1 MPRLPYV
8 DPTNASPAVREALEA
23 IPPLNIFRTLAHAET
38 AFRPALRL
46 GGALL
51 IEGELDNR
59 LRELAILCVA
69 AHDEAEYEWIQHAA
83 IARSVGATD
92 DQVAAIERGDI
103 EADCFDETDRLVL
116 RFASE
121 VIEGAASAGTF
132 AAARERFS
140 SREIIEL
147 ILAIGF
153 YMMLARVMRSVDI
166 DLDEPAGSAVVDS
179 VRRAGKGEE

>member
-1 MPRLPYV
+1 MARLPYV
-8 DPTNASPAVREALEA
+8 DPATAPPEVREALEA

-38 AFRPALRL
+38 AFRPALRF

-51 IEGELDNR
+51 TQGELDNR
-59 LRELAILCVA
+59 LRELAILRVA
-69 AHDEAEYEWIQHAA
+69 AQDEAEYEWIQHAA
-83 IARSVGATD
+83 IARVVGATD

-121 VIEGAASAGTF
+121 VIEGGASEGTF
-132 AAARERFS
+132 AAANERFS
-140 SREIIEL
+140 PREIVEL
-147 ILAIGF
+147 LLAVGF

-166 DLDEPAGSAVVDS
+166 DLDAPAGSAVVDS
-179 VRRAGKGEE
+179 VRRAGQGED